1 MLVLLIWIRGLEN
14 KQLKIRVCVKQA
26 GVIKIIINKMYICLY
41 WIRLS
46 LNILGKL
53 VVST

>member
-26 GVIKIIINKMYICLY
+26 GVIKIIDINKNVH
-41 WIRLS
+41 LS
-46 LNILGKL
+46 VMN
-53 VVST
+53 